1 MDLAQLATEV
11 GAAATFGV
19 GAFILLRVVL
29 RETAAERAKWL
40 EFLQNNQDRNLH
52 AIKGLEQALIELR
65 HAIRDQRNPPP

>member
-29 RETAAERAKWL
+29 RESAAERAKWL

-65 HAIRDQRNPPP
+65 HAIREQRNPPP

>member
-29 RETAAERAKWL
+29 RESAAERAKWL
-40 EFLQNNQDRNLH
+40 EFLQRNQDRNLH

-65 HAIRDQRNPPP
+65 HAIRDNQRPPS

>member
-29 RETAAERAKWL
+29 RETAAERAEWL
-40 EFLQNNQDRNLH
+40 KFMSSSQERNLD

-65 HAIRDQRNPPP
+65 HAIRDNQRPPS

>member
-19 GAFILLRVVL
+19 ASFVLLRVVL
-29 RETAAERAKWL
+29 RETSAERAEWL
-40 EFLQNNQDRNLH
+40 KFLQNNQDRNLQ

-65 HAIRDQRNPPP
+65 HAIREGRNPQP